1 MRNPRDLGNGV
12 ARHAVRRVAT
22 TVAGAVLVG
31 MAVTAPASALPS
43 QVDGRCGTY
52 ICVYTAH
59 HNRFVQDI
67 TVETRDGLS
76 GQLRSYWGDFRS
88 PRVNAARARWAV
100 GAEKSAPLV
109 CGALVRDGR
118 QIEEVCVTI

>member
-1 MRNPRDLGNGV
+1 MRNLRDLRDVV

-31 MAVTAPASALPS
+31 MAVAAPASARPAE
-43 QVDGRCGTY
+43 VDGRCGTY

-76 GQLRSYWGDFRS
+76 GQLRSYWGEFRS
-88 PRVNAARARWAV
+88 GRVNASRYRWAV
-100 GAEKSAPLV
+100 GREQSAPLV
-109 CGALVRDGR
+109 CGALVRSGR

>member
-1 MRNPRDLGNGV
+1 MRNLREPGNGV

-52 ICVYTAH
+52 ICTYTAH
-59 HNRFVQDI
+59 HNKFVQDI
-67 TVETRDGLS
+67 TVQTRDGLS

-88 PRVNAARARWAV
+88 SRINAASHRWPV
-100 GAEKSAPLV
+100 GTEKSAPLV
-109 CGALVRDGR
+109 CGALVRNGR